1 MLFIRLTSKGV
12 GRLWLDRMK
21 LRLPVIGPLVHS
33 VEIGRFA
40 RSMATLLGNGVT
52 MINALDVTSQIM
64 ENEIIRRDVSL
75 LIEAVKNGSSLNGA
89 LKRSPVF
96 PESVVTMVAVGEE
109 SGFIHRGLERMAE
122 YFENQAKGYMKT
134 MTTLI
139 EPLLIL
145 GLGLVVGFVVLAML
159 MPLLKM
165 NMMIQ

>member
-1 MLFIRLTSKGV
+1 
-12 GRLWLDRMK
+12 
-21 LRLPVIGPLVHS
+21 
-33 VEIGRFA
+33 
-40 RSMATLLGNGVT
+40 
-52 MINALDVTSQIM
+52 
-64 ENEIIRRDVSL
+64 
-75 LIEAVKNGSSLNGA
+75 
-89 LKRSPVF
+89 
-96 PESVVTMVAVGEE
+96 
-109 SGFIHRGLERMAE
+109 MAE